1 MEPIVILDSRQMA
14 ARMPPSAKKDLL
26 EWADTR
32 DAASYLDRVLSG
44 EIQINIRLNHDP
56 RVIITDDHPFNEY
69 FLLRQMSP

>member
-1 MEPIVILDSRQMA
+1 MA